1 MKKRLTALA
10 ALLALAL
17 SLSGCGL
24 FGRSRQAI
32 ETPPPLPTTTSD
44 LATPEPSATPLPL
57 VDGRVYPAV
66 LTGSEMALLDLFGED
81 ADGWSLYDFTVP
93 EGTQFVS
100 LTLWELSDGAW
111 QRRASDSAS
120 MSAGDGERAA

>member
-44 LATPEPSATPLPL
+44 LATPETSATPLPL
-57 VDGRVYPAV
+57 VDGRVSGRTDGLGDGAARPVRRGRRRLEPIRLYRPGGYAIC
-66 LTGSEMALLDLFGED
+66 LAYALGTLGRGLAEARVGFGEHERR
-81 ADGWSLYDFTVP
+81 GR
-93 EGTQFVS
+93 
-100 LTLWELSDGAW
+100 
-111 QRRASDSAS
+111 RRAA
-120 MSAGDGERAA
+120 